1 MSYYTGNHTGDNP
14 GNLPSP
20 YYWWEAGACFGTMVE
35 YWYYTNDTSYNP
47 SATAAIL
54 SQVGT
59 NEDFMPTNQTKT
71 EGNDDQ
77 GFWGMTAM
85 TAAEVNYPNPPS
97 DQPQWLALAQAVFN
111 DMVGRW
117 DTSTCEGGLRW
128 QIFTFNTGYDYK
140 NSIANGCL
148 FNIAAR
154 LARYIGNSS
163 YADWAEKTWDW
174 VEGVGLMS
182 DDYSVYDG
190 TSDTTNCTSIDK
202 LQFSYNQ
209 GIYLFGAAM
218 MYNYVS
224 HSSSP
229 SLLFNTNPRQT
240 APHYGRNASKA
251 SSTTPTSSSKTALCT
266 KKPASK

>member
-1 MSYYTGNHTGDNP
+1 
-14 GNLPSP
+14 
-20 YYWWEAGACFGTMVE
+20 
-35 YWYYTNDTSYNP
+35 
-47 SATAAIL
+47 
-54 SQVGT
+54 VG
-59 NEDFMPTNQTKT
+59 
-71 EGNDDQ
+71 
-77 GFWGMTAM
+77 
-85 TAAEVNYPNPPS
+85 Y
-97 DQPQWLALAQAVFN
+97 
-111 DMVGRW
+111 
-117 DTSTCEGGLRW
+117 W

-154 LARYIGNSS
+154 LARYTGNSS

-251 SSTTPTSSSKTALCT
+251 SSTTPTFSSKTALCT

>member
-1 MSYYTGNHTGDNP
+1 MMSYYTGNHTGDNL

-20 YYWWEAGACFGTMVE
+20 YFWWEAGACFGTMVE

-47 SATAAIL
+47 SVTQAIL
-54 SQVGT
+54 SQVGSDQ
-59 NEDFMPTNQTKT
+59 DFMPTNQTKT

-97 DQPQWLALAQAVFN
+97 NQPQWLALAQAVFN
-111 DMVGRW
+111 DMAARW
-117 DTSTCEGGLRW
+117 DTSTCNGGLRW
-128 QIFTFNTGYDYK
+128 QIFTFNTGYNYK

-154 LARYIGNSS
+154 LARYTGNSS
-163 YADWAEKTWDW
+163 YADWADKTWDW
-174 VEGVGLMS
+174 MEGVGLMS
-182 DDYSVYDG
+182 EQYQVFDG
-190 TSDTTNCTSIDK
+190 TSDTENCTIIDK

-224 HSSSP
+224 PPFHSHH
-229 SLLFNTNPRQT
+229 R
-240 APHYGRNASKA
+240 
-251 SSTTPTSSSKTALCT
+251 C
-266 KKPASK
+266 

>member
-1 MSYYTGNHTGDNP
+1 
-14 GNLPSP
+14 
-20 YYWWEAGACFGTMVE
+20 
-35 YWYYTNDTSYNP
+35 
-47 SATAAIL
+47 
-54 SQVGT
+54 
-59 NEDFMPTNQTKT
+59 MPTNQTKT

-154 LARYIGNSS
+154 LARYTGNSS

-218 MYNYVS
+218 MYNYVR
-224 HSSSP
+224 HF
-229 SLLFNTNPRQT
+229 SLPLLLSNTNPRQT